1 MWHVTRICKDT
12 DPWVVVDMLRAYALH
27 GVVVG
32 AWHACVNV
40 HYMRVLYVHYMR
52 VLYVPDMRVFCVAK
66 RERWLTGCRLH
77 AMHHSANLQLPTQSA
92 GHAPI

>member
-32 AWHACVNV
+32 ARHACVNV
-40 HYMRVLYVHYMR
+40 HYMRVLYD
-52 VLYVPDMRVFCVAK
+52 PDMRVSYVL
-66 RERWLTGCRLH
+66 R
-77 AMHHSANLQLPTQSA
+77 SASV
-92 GHAPI
+92 G